1 MLQLGTSWTS
11 CSSSSPQPVGVRR
24 GRPRVCYIKPVCSHA
39 GVACAAAASL
49 CGKADLRRRRRSKRF
64 GSAQPVERAP
74 LPSSGR
80 LRIEGSHFADDKGR
94 IVIPKGIN
102 FSGLSKV
109 PLTPN
114 GATHI
119 RGPQFYEHR
128 EVSFVG
134 RPCSLEDLDMHLQ
147 RLTDWGYNL
156 LRLLVTWEAVEHAGP
171 GIYDGEYLQF
181 IARVCERA
189 ADYGFWIV
197 IDPHQ
202 DCWSRW
208 TGGDGAPG
216 WTLEAAGFHIGPAL
230 HKSGAAFLHQEN
242 GDPLPSMSWPSNYDR
257 LACATMFSLFWAGD
271 RVAPSVT
278 SQVTN
283 GVPARTARAPLGYS
297 NSRRITAR
305 AAWAEHAEPLEAL
318 HGAADG
324 LSVPQ
329 ALRPASSAQSAN
341 LRSWLLR
348 RNRCLRQ
355 AEIPKHESLF
365 KNSLPQTCNVDLD
378 QEFAIH
384 QPFRLGHE
392 VPWKRLDV
400 DATKLFCESPVSFC
414 LIDSN
419 VVMCRGLVVRTQS
432 TPYTGVICQLPSSVH
447 PSSAMIFA
455 VLCREPNSQLSLKT
469 VAVNREGMILGSLQ
483 PGCALD
489 LSGIRF
495 AMHGGFPLIDGIQL
509 FSCKVGS
516 QRFGIL
522 QGRTSTKFFHVSE
535 DRALASIPADF
546 TPSQRIAFAIPGAR
560 EGGFHLLHLE
570 PGSQGGQ
577 LQWSDAVWN
586 RDELEI
592 SGVIFEMLG
601 DVNCLP
607 SALVSSWSE
616 ARRGIVLMD
625 FHKLLLSKYGSL
637 NLAWEEAFDIDDYG
651 CVDFAQFS
659 LGCRRVKYCG
669 NVCRLWSMLDPRNTG
684 AVTFDSLLGD
694 SSLQQLLQDGF
705 INAMVQIARS
715 VKHVPSVLGFETMNE
730 PHPGWLGRSDFT
742 KAQFGAVSA
751 GQSPLEQLQRCAPGE
766 GSPWASSCLW
776 AQAGVWDPLS
786 QELLDASSF
795 ECDWLA
801 DCFAPFVTRFAEKV
815 VGEMPHALIGV
826 CPPAFGKEGQ
836 QPFPEKMPVQAFWA
850 PHFYDGV
857 VLVGKTWTPA
867 FGIEETKPGT
877 TLLGGLLPA
886 PPIVPVFGLQERL
899 ASYKRQLEQKC
910 RLASQETASMLGE
923 IGVPFDIQSPG
934 MATTDALRQ
943 AIDVHMRALEE
954 LFLPYCWWNY
964 TPENS
969 KARGDGWNGEDLS
982 ILGEGGGRALDAIVR
997 PCLLACA
1004 GKPTHQAFNLQ
1015 EHRFQCEFD
1024 ADIGETI
1031 FFIPSRHFKPDN
1043 AILSVT
1049 PGTHV
1054 VWNVDLQSLL
1064 CRTDRAG
1071 RVAIDLRQKE
1081 SKGETEIP
1089 CIVLLGCRGA
1099 GCFRLAIS
1107 TPKADLIQ

>member
-1 MLQLGTSWTS
+1 MLQLATSSWTS
-11 CSSSSPQPVGVRR
+11 CSASSPQPVGVRR
-24 GRPRVCYIKPVCSHA
+24 GGPRVSYIKPICSHA

-49 CGKADLRRRRRSKRF
+49 CGRADLRRRRRSERF
-64 GSAQPVERAP
+64 GSAQPVVERAP

-80 LRIEGSHFADDKGR
+80 LRIEGSHFADDNGR

-147 RLTDWGYNL
+147 RLTDWGFNL

-230 HKSGAAFLHQEN
+230 HTSGAAFLHQEN

-271 RVAPSVT
+271 RIAPSVT
-278 SQVTN
+278 SQVGT
-283 GVPARTARAPLGYS
+283 G
-297 NSRRITAR
+297 
-305 AAWAEHAEPLEAL
+305 
-318 HGAADG
+318 
-324 LSVPQ
+324 
-329 ALRPASSAQSAN
+329 
-341 LRSWLLR
+341 
-348 RNRCLRQ
+348 
-355 AEIPKHESLF
+355 
-365 KNSLPQTCNVDLD
+365 
-378 QEFAIH
+378 
-384 QPFRLGHE
+384 
-392 VPWKRLDV
+392 
-400 DATKLFCESPVSFC
+400 DA
-414 LIDSN
+414 
-419 VVMCRGLVVRTQS
+419 
-432 TPYTGVICQLPSSVH
+432 
-447 PSSAMIFA
+447 
-455 VLCREPNSQLSLKT
+455 
-469 VAVNREGMILGSLQ
+469 
-483 PGCALD
+483 
-489 LSGIRF
+489 
-495 AMHGGFPLIDGIQL
+495 
-509 FSCKVGS
+509 
-516 QRFGIL
+516 
-522 QGRTSTKFFHVSE
+522 
-535 DRALASIPADF
+535 
-546 TPSQRIAFAIPGAR
+546 
-560 EGGFHLLHLE
+560 
-570 PGSQGGQ
+570 
-577 LQWSDAVWN
+577 
-586 RDELEI
+586 
-592 SGVIFEMLG
+592 
-601 DVNCLP
+601 
-607 SALVSSWSE
+607 
-616 ARRGIVLMD
+616 
-625 FHKLLLSKYGSL
+625 
-637 NLAWEEAFDIDDYG
+637 
-651 CVDFAQFS
+651 
-659 LGCRRVKYCG
+659 
-669 NVCRLWSMLDPRNTG
+669 
-684 AVTFDSLLGD
+684 
-694 SSLQQLLQDGF
+694 SLQQLLQDGF

-836 QPFPEKMPVQAFWA
+836 QPFPEKMPAQAFWA

-934 MATTDALRQ
+934 MTTRDALSQ

-954 LFLPYCWWNY
+954 LLLPYCWWNY
-964 TPENS
+964 TPENC

-997 PCLLACA
+997 PCLIACA
-1004 GKPTHQAFNLQ
+1004 GKPAHQAFNLQ
-1015 EHRFQCEFD
+1015 ERRFECEFD

-1064 CRTDRAG
+1064 CRTDRTG

-1081 SKGETEIP
+1081 SK
-1089 CIVLLGCRGA
+1089 
-1099 GCFRLAIS
+1099 
-1107 TPKADLIQ
+1107 

>member
-1 MLQLGTSWTS
+1 MDTNGLK
-11 CSSSSPQPVGVRR
+11 SS
-24 GRPRVCYIKPVCSHA
+24 A
-39 GVACAAAASL
+39 
-49 CGKADLRRRRRSKRF
+49 RRSH
-64 GSAQPVERAP
+64 ELP
-74 LPSSGR
+74 L
-80 LRIEGSHFADDKGR
+80 K
-94 IVIPKGIN
+94 
-102 FSGLSKV
+102 
-109 PLTPN
+109 
-114 GATHI
+114 
-119 RGPQFYEHR
+119 
-128 EVSFVG
+128 
-134 RPCSLEDLDMHLQ
+134 
-147 RLTDWGYNL
+147 
-156 LRLLVTWEAVEHAGP
+156 
-171 GIYDGEYLQF
+171 
-181 IARVCERA
+181 
-189 ADYGFWIV
+189 
-197 IDPHQ
+197 
-202 DCWSRW
+202 
-208 TGGDGAPG
+208 
-216 WTLEAAGFHIGPAL
+216 
-230 HKSGAAFLHQEN
+230 
-242 GDPLPSMSWPSNYDR
+242 
-257 LACATMFSLFWAGD
+257 
-271 RVAPSVT
+271 
-278 SQVTN
+278 VTN
-283 GVPARTARAPLGYS
+283 GVPARTARAPLGYR

-318 HGAADG
+318 HGAANG

-384 QPFRLGHE
+384 QPFRWVPVQVKELEDNFFRGVYVNSLSLRFRLGHE

-432 TPYTGVICQLPSSVH
+432 TPYTGMICQLPPSVH

-469 VAVNREGMILGSLQ
+469 VAVNRDGMILGSLQ

-522 QGRTSTKFFHVSE
+522 QGRTSTRFFHVSE

-570 PGSQGGQ
+570 PGTQGGQ

-694 SSLQQLLQDGF
+694 
-705 INAMVQIARS
+705 RKS
-715 VKHVPSVLGFETMNE
+715 VV
-730 PHPGWLGRSDFT
+730 
-742 KAQFGAVSA
+742 
-751 GQSPLEQLQRCAPGE
+751 
-766 GSPWASSCLW
+766 
-776 AQAGVWDPLS
+776 
-786 QELLDASSF
+786 
-795 ECDWLA
+795 
-801 DCFAPFVTRFAEKV
+801 
-815 VGEMPHALIGV
+815 
-826 CPPAFGKEGQ
+826 
-836 QPFPEKMPVQAFWA
+836 
-850 PHFYDGV
+850 
-857 VLVGKTWTPA
+857 
-867 FGIEETKPGT
+867 
-877 TLLGGLLPA
+877 
-886 PPIVPVFGLQERL
+886 
-899 ASYKRQLEQKC
+899 
-910 RLASQETASMLGE
+910 
-923 IGVPFDIQSPG
+923 
-934 MATTDALRQ
+934 
-943 AIDVHMRALEE
+943 
-954 LFLPYCWWNY
+954 
-964 TPENS
+964 
-969 KARGDGWNGEDLS
+969 
-982 ILGEGGGRALDAIVR
+982 
-997 PCLLACA
+997 
-1004 GKPTHQAFNLQ
+1004 
-1015 EHRFQCEFD
+1015 
-1024 ADIGETI
+1024 
-1031 FFIPSRHFKPDN
+1031 
-1043 AILSVT
+1043 
-1049 PGTHV
+1049 
-1054 VWNVDLQSLL
+1054 
-1064 CRTDRAG
+1064 
-1071 RVAIDLRQKE
+1071 
-1081 SKGETEIP
+1081 
-1089 CIVLLGCRGA
+1089 
-1099 GCFRLAIS
+1099 
-1107 TPKADLIQ
+1107 

>member
-11 CSSSSPQPVGVRR
+11 CSSSSPEPVGVRR
-24 GRPRVCYIKPVCSHA
+24 GRPRVYYIKPVCSHA

-278 SQVTN
+278 SQVGTDRVSAMDTNGLKSSARRSHELPLKVTN
-283 GVPARTARAPLGYS
+283 GVPARTARAPLGYR

-305 AAWAEHAEPLEAL
+305 AAWAEHAE
-318 HGAADG
+318 
-324 LSVPQ
+324 Q
-329 ALRPASSAQSAN
+329 RY
-341 LRSWLLR
+341 
-348 RNRCLRQ
+348 RNTRVC
-355 AEIPKHESLF
+355 
-365 KNSLPQTCNVDLD
+365 D
-378 QEFAIH
+378 
-384 QPFRLGHE
+384 
-392 VPWKRLDV
+392 
-400 DATKLFCESPVSFC
+400 SPT
-414 LIDSN
+414 I
-419 VVMCRGLVVRTQS
+419 
-432 TPYTGVICQLPSSVH
+432 
-447 PSSAMIFA
+447 
-455 VLCREPNSQLSLKT
+455 QLSLKT
-469 VAVNREGMILGSLQ
+469 VAVNRDGMILGSLQ

-522 QGRTSTKFFHVSE
+522 QGRTSTRFFHVSE

-570 PGSQGGQ
+570 PGTQGGQ

-694 SSLQQLLQDGF
+694 ASLQQLLQDGF

-969 KARGDGWNGEDLS
+969 EARGDGWNGEDLS

-1089 CIVLLGCRGA
+1089 CIVLLGCRSA

-1107 TPKADLIQ
+1107 TPNADLIQ